1 MGLRAAAQGMAA
13 WPLGWRRL
21 TGRSIFFS
29 GQLDACNR
37 WKPLLELWPSLQHPS
52 RVFGTRRGDR
62 DARGGNF
69 SVSVAWRNRLE
80 QKMYDLPWWVMG
92 VMLLAVIG
100 LIVLLIY
107 LRKKD
112 KDS

>member
-1 MGLRAAAQGMAA
+1 
-13 WPLGWRRL
+13 
-21 TGRSIFFS
+21 
-29 GQLDACNR
+29 
-37 WKPLLELWPSLQHPS
+37 
-52 RVFGTRRGDR
+52 
-62 DARGGNF
+62 
-69 SVSVAWRNRLE
+69 
-80 QKMYDLPWWVMG
+80 MYDLPWWVMA

>member
-1 MGLRAAAQGMAA
+1 
-13 WPLGWRRL
+13 
-21 TGRSIFFS
+21 
-29 GQLDACNR
+29 
-37 WKPLLELWPSLQHPS
+37 
-52 RVFGTRRGDR
+52 
-62 DARGGNF
+62 
-69 SVSVAWRNRLE
+69 
-80 QKMYDLPWWVMG
+80 MYDLPWWVMG